1 MYLGLGVFLLAQR
14 EGFVSALPRAT
25 RAFAPKQFFPTL
37 FCCLCRA
44 KPAARE
50 NPIVRLTLG
59 TDFPSPNI
67 WVLSAARGEE
77 KMNTYTFLVISFSN
91 ILISTILGSKGIANK
106 ATYRF
111 NSLEN

>member
-77 KMNTYTFLVISFSN
+77 KMIEHIHFSSHKLLKHFNFHDSRLERHREQGNLSFQ
-91 ILISTILGSKGIANK
+91 
-106 ATYRF
+106 
-111 NSLEN
+111 